1 MTKCDKCGAVIPED
15 DTPWEFKGKFYCEKC
30 ADESEYHEAMERENR
45 RQWWSDLLWA
55 IRHPIATAH
64 WELQKRGWFRK
75 PSPSDDDI
83 PF

>member
-1 MTKCDKCGAVIPED
+1 MTED
-15 DTPWEFKGKFYCEKC
+15 EREELMAAEIDAQLCF
-30 ADESEYHEAMERENR
+30 ESEYHEAMERENR

-55 IRHPIATAH
+55 VRHPLATAH

>member
-1 MTKCDKCGAVIPED
+1 MEKVMTED
-15 DTPWEFKGKFYCEKC
+15 EREELMAAEIDAQLCF
-30 ADESEYHEAMERENR
+30 ESEYHEAMERENR

-55 IRHPIATAH
+55 IRRPLATAH

-75 PSPSDDDI
+75 PPPSDDDI